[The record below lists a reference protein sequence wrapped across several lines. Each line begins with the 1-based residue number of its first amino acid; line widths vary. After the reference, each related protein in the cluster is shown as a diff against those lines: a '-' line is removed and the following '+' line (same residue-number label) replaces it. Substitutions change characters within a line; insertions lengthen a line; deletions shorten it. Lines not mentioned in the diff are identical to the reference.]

1 MPVGRTLWLNL
12 IKSSEHHARGLNF
25 ISSPGGNAWKLCQKY
40 NSILPPREFFGTND
54 FCGIA
59 GDSVQNLWVREGS
72 GFPLTLKKII
82 VHTQVVL
89 TKGVNEANE
98 SAPRPFE
105 LSLSFASRPDK
116 TTTKRRATIKLRHRG
131 NARHIKQGKLLPSW

>member
-1 MPVGRTLWLNL
+1 MHENCVKNIIQFYHP
-12 IKSSEHHARGLNF
+12 ANF
-25 ISSPGGNAWKLCQKY
+25 SAQMI
-40 NSILPPREFFGTND
+40 

-105 LSLSFASRPDK
+105 LSL
-116 TTTKRRATIKLRHRG
+116 LRVG
-131 NARHIKQGKLLPSW
+131 QIKQRRRGERR